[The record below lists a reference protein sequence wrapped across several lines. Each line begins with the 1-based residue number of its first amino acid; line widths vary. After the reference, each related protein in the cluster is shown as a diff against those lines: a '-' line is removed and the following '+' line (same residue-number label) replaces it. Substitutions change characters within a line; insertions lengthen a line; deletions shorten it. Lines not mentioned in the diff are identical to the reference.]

1 MDFHPLVIKGTYA
14 GCEKY
19 KEVALAGVAQGIE
32 CQPVNQRMAGSIPS
46 QSTCLGCRAGCQ

>member
-32 CQPVNQRMAGSIPS
+32 CQPVNQRVSGSIPS
-46 QSTCLGCRAGCQ
+46 QGTFLGCGPGL